1 MYPML
6 QRRLRAP
13 VTVLITPICRALMKM
28 GVRPNHLTI
37 AGALGTT
44 LSSLYFFG
52 RGNLFV
58 GTLIVTIF
66 VLSDLLD
73 GTLARMTSSSGTAWG
88 ALLDS
93 TLDRLSDAA
102 IILGIFIFLISQGE
116 RSQWLAIAVLVAS
129 SLVPYIRAR
138 AEGLGIECSVGIGER
153 TERLIFLLVG
163 TGLQGLG
170 LTNAINASLWIV
182 FLMSIVTIG
191 QRMALVARSS
201 R

>member
-1 MYPML
+1 
-6 QRRLRAP
+6 
-13 VTVLITPICRALMKM
+13 MKM